1 MGSFE
6 YIIAE
11 YNDNYSSSAN
21 GKDIQLIIN
30 THVEASKIGR
40 QIAEQVID
48 SHRRGGESSS
58 GSSPDPDPE
67 SSLSL
72 PIPSA
77 EVLQPK
83 FFLENQLLS

>member
-1 MGSFE
+1 MYFSKRRVLTFPTFL
-6 YIIAE
+6 
-11 YNDNYSSSAN
+11 AN

-48 SHRRGGESSS
+48 SHRRRGDSSS

-67 SSLSL
+67 SSLSQSL
-72 PIPSA
+72 PST
-77 EVLQPK
+77 EVSQFASKVLRTK
-83 FFLENQLLS
+83 KND